1 MNIQFMNQATTAP
14 LSPQID
20 QRQTVQSDVT
30 PRVPVFS
37 HPKIFR
43 VGGMG
48 NALSEEALPSGFEAL
63 DRELSGGGWQKP
75 GLTELLTDHVGIGEL
90 SLLLRALG
98 AKKNCKPGEAAHL
111 LWVIPP
117 GQAWLPWVPYAPAL
131 VQNGIDLTQLAIV
144 RTKNTEDALWAAE
157 QGLKSGACRAVL
169 MRLAEARCSALSLRR
184 LQQAAAAG
192 NSIMWLLRPREAATL
207 PSPAGTRIALQ
218 AAQAG
223 AIKLD
228 ILKRRGLAQGKSLT
242 LTTRTFACLTRDA
255 IPVRPTLQ
263 KGEATRWLDRVLSGN
278 VVLTETLAATFV
290 ANVRERSFTR
300 ERG

>member
-14 LSPQID
+14 LSPQTD
-20 QRQTVQSDVT
+20 QRQPVQSDVT
-30 PRVPVFS
+30 RHVPVFS

-43 VGGMG
+43 VGGMA
-48 NALSEEALPSGFEAL
+48 NALAEEALASGFEAL

-98 AKKNCKPGEAAHL
+98 AKKNSGPGEAAHL

-131 VQNGIDLTQLAIV
+131 AQQGIDLSQFAIV

-192 NSIMWLLRPREAATL
+192 NSIMWLLRPREAAVS

-263 KGEATRWLDRVLSGN
+263 KGGATRWLDRVLSGN
-278 VVLTETLAATFV
+278 VALTETLAATFV

>member
-1 MNIQFMNQATTAP
+1 MNQATTAP

-98 AKKNCKPGEAAHL
+98 TKKNSKPGEAAHL

-131 VQNGIDLTQLAIV
+131 VQQGIDLTQLAIV

-169 MRLAEARCSALSLRR
+169 MRLAEARCSPLSLRR

-192 NSIMWLLRPREAATL
+192 NSIMWLLRPCEAAAS

-228 ILKRRGLAQGKSLT
+228 ILKRRGLARGKSISLT
-242 LTTRTFACLTRDA
+242 PRTLACLVREA
-255 IPVRPTLQ
+255 KPVRPTLQ
-263 KGEATRWLDRVLSGN
+263 KGEATRWLDRVLSSN
-278 VVLTETLAATFV
+278 VALTETLSG
-290 ANVRERSFTR
+290 NVRERSFTR